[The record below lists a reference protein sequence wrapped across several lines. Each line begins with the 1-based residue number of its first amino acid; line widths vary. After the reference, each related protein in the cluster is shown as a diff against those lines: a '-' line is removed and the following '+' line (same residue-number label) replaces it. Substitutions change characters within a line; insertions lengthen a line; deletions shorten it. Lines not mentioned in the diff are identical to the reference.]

1 MSEWSTLKFKVYCI
15 EEFRQKHGLTAPE
28 TVDLFEKYGV
38 FRFLELPAMQ
48 WQSLDNSVLDI
59 EEFIEARS
67 RKEPIRGERHPAPP
81 RTSRTGT
88 PSRCPHSS

>member
-1 MSEWSTLKFKVYCI
+1 MNEMSALEFKIYCI

-59 EEFIEARS
+59 EEFIEAHS
-67 RKEPIRGERHPAPP
+67 RTGPNCENRHMAKPH
-81 RTSRTGT
+81 TSRTGAN
-88 PSRCPHSS
+88 SMCLQQF